1 LKPTTS
7 FLCHIPDTAKFKSWG
22 RKPMPGNK
30 RYASICGTITGA
42 NRSGDDSEV
51 EEFLIDTECVTPC
64 GPFVPLANPA
74 ALASPS
80 CECAG
85 STLFDNGDWRLI
97 YSSWKIHCSL
107 FIRTTTSISPPS
119 SPAKESGRWL
129 SCNLSCFMI
138 HVLRSF
144 EFYSRADCLLIF
156 SILNFDVFGCSSDA
170 EHAVLPLWSVLPVLM
185 DILSLNSII
194 LSWTLIIDVWEQG
207 NVKVGG
213 RILEVT

>member
-1 LKPTTS
+1 MERSKTEATFEITVEQYISCVKSEPKKGVNRLKPTTS

-74 ALASPS
+74 TPASPI

-85 STLFDNGDWRLI
+85 STLLI
-97 YSSWKIHCSL
+97 L
-107 FIRTTTSISPPS
+107 
-119 SPAKESGRWL
+119 
-129 SCNLSCFMI
+129 
-138 HVLRSF
+138 
-144 EFYSRADCLLIF
+144 
-156 SILNFDVFGCSSDA
+156 
-170 EHAVLPLWSVLPVLM
+170 
-185 DILSLNSII
+185 
-194 LSWTLIIDVWEQG
+194 
-207 NVKVGG
+207 
-213 RILEVT
+213 VTDD